1 MQLSPL
7 LNAAILWVHLFS
19 AVLFVGGSFFIW
31 LVVMPASDLIK
42 DELERM
48 RVIEKMA
55 RRFGKISGALLI
67 LLIVTGVYNA
77 SWYLP
82 STTALFDTYEGN
94 LLLVKV
100 VLVIL
105 LVALVSLH
113 GGYYG
118 RKIITLSKEEKFDE
132 LKAVRRQSRILSG
145 ASLVLMV
152 AILILAV
159 ALQIPP

>member
-1 MQLSPL
+1 MQLPPL

-48 RVIEKMA
+48 RVIERMA

-113 GGYYG
+113 GVYYG

-132 LKAVRRQSRILSG
+132 LKAVRRQSRIISG

-152 AILILAV
+152 AILILAA